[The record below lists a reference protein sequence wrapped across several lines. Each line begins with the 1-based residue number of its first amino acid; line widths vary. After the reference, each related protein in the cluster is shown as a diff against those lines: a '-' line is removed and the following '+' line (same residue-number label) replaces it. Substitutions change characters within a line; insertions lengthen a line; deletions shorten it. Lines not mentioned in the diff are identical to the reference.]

1 MVLGQARR
9 QGGSGGFGR
18 TAHCAWSKHE
28 KLLSALSTHVLHGPH
43 SQNGGVI
50 YSLAYQQSCNQP
62 PRQPAWELHG
72 PRG

>member
-1 MVLGQARR
+1 MQARR
-9 QGGSGGFGR
+9 QEGGSDEPPIVLG
-18 TAHCAWSKHE
+18 A
-28 KLLSALSTHVLHGPH
+28 KLLSAFNMHVLHGLH

-62 PRQPAWELHG
+62 LRQPWELHG